1 VIANGVNVA
10 DYTASFD
17 PPEADTLVYSGALTY
32 NANFDA
38 VDYFLREILP
48 LIQVERPQVKLAIT
62 GKLDGVAVDRLPV
75 VKNNGLVLTGYL
87 ADVRPTITRS
97 WISIAPLRLGGGTRL
112 KILEALALGTP
123 VVATSKGAEGL
134 NLVPERDIL
143 IADTPADFVAAVLRL
158 LQDTTLRET
167 LSQNGRR
174 AVETHYDWQIIG
186 QQFNNFIEAIVAQ
199 SKPELQLTY

>member
-1 VIANGVNVA
+1 
-10 DYTASFD
+10 
-17 PPEADTLVYSGALTY
+17 
-32 NANFDA
+32 
-38 VDYFLREILP
+38 

-143 IADTPADFVAAVLRL
+143 IADTPADFAAAVIRL
-158 LQDTTLRET
+158 LQDATLREA